1 MEIDFIGVRNA
12 NLEDAIYE
20 AAFFAKKNLFP
31 RHKNVCITFKLMR
44 KLRANEGIHGDCMDE
59 EDRDFTIRLDI
70 TQSEYE
76 LISTVIHELV
86 HVKQYVTKQMK
97 QEWARDVFYEKVL
110 YPIDMKY
117 DDRPWEIE
125 ANSLEKSLIALYYK

>member
-59 EDRDFTIRLDI
+59 EDRDFTDNLTR
-70 TQSEYE
+70 S
-76 LISTVIHELV
+76 
-86 HVKQYVTKQMK
+86 
-97 QEWARDVFYEKVL
+97 VL
-110 YPIDMKY
+110 PMADNYQK
-117 DDRPWEIE
+117 E
-125 ANSLEKSLIALYYK
+125 ANSSWTNTGNYFNDFIMNDAEMCRRVVEGWNQGLAK

>member
-1 MEIDFIGVRNA
+1 
-12 NLEDAIYE
+12 
-20 AAFFAKKNLFP
+20 
-31 RHKNVCITFKLMR
+31 MR

-70 TQSEYE
+70 AQSEYE

-125 ANSLEKSLIALYYK
+125 ANSSEKSLIALYYK